1 MATTN
6 TKPSGK
12 LITEWSNSIH
22 VGIWDNCATSIRL
35 YADRAIYKAPYV
47 KWRNN
52 SGSLDVETRRITG
65 DDLKALLQIAK
76 EEDED
81 GEDYTGQAFQLL
93 SQRY

>member
-1 MATTN
+1 MPIIN

-12 LITEWSNSIH
+12 LITEWSDSIQ
-22 VGIWDNCATSIRL
+22 VGIWENCATSIRL

-81 GEDYTGQAFQLL
+81 GEDYTSRAFELL
-93 SQRY
+93 SQGY